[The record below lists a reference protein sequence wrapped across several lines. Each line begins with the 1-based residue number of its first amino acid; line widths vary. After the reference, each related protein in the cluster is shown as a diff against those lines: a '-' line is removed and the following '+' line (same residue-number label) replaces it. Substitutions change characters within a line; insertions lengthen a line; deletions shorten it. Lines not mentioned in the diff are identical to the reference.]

1 MTFAQHLDE
10 LRTRLL
16 RSIVALL
23 GAVTL
28 SMIFYR
34 ELIEI
39 ASIPHLR
46 AMSWLGKSGGF
57 ILIDPTHAIGA
68 IMKLSCIVGFFVA
81 SPYVARELW
90 GFVAAGLYR
99 EEKRY
104 VRAFAPISYLLF
116 VLGCVFGYFLLI
128 PYALYAMVGMM
139 PLEQVQPIVSIG
151 NYLGL
156 VMTLTI
162 LLGTLFQLPLL
173 MVLLSKLGLVAPP
186 RWRAWRRAAIL
197 GNIVLAALLAPP
209 DPQSM
214 LVFAL
219 PLLALYEIGVW
230 SSALAARESL

>member
-1 MTFAQHLDE
+1 MTFVQHLDE

-34 ELIEI
+34 ELLDV

-46 AMSWLGKSGGF
+46 AMSWLGRTGGF
-57 ILIDPTHAIGA
+57 IIISITGA
-68 IMKLSCIVGFFVA
+68 VGAVMKLSCIVGFFVA

-90 GFVAAGLYR
+90 GFVATGLYR
-99 EEKRY
+99 DEKRY
-104 VRAFAPISYLLF
+104 VRAFAPVSFLLF

-139 PLEQVQPIVSIG
+139 PLEKVQPIVSIG
-151 NYLGL
+151 DYLGL

-162 LLGTLFQLPLL
+162 LLGTLFQLPLV
-173 MVLLSKLGLVAPP
+173 MVLLSKLGLVTPP

-197 GNIVLAALLAPP
+197 GSVILAAVLAPP

-219 PLLALYEIGVW
+219 PLLLLYEVGLLCA
-230 SSALAARESL
+230 SLASR